1 MLISP
6 LEFVAKRVTP
16 YIRGL
21 IAIQLVE
28 GGFSQP
34 RVASLLGV
42 SQPMISKYLKYGVEG
57 LLRKLEEAGIDRS
70 EALAIA
76 KSLALRLVESRAETL
91 QALAVIEFSLLARGV
106 ICNGYVKAT
115 RIPEACKV
123 LNIYHEAGDPY
134 IAEVEHAYREMASIK
149 GISRLIPEVGSNIV
163 VLRRDAKSIVEAV
176 AFPGR
181 IIKVNDSLT
190 AVGRPSYGGSRFMA
204 TMVLEAARLWGKYRA
219 AIAAKRD
226 ERLLEALK
234 SLGLNVCE
242 FTPKRGLEKY
252 FEDLRRAM
260 EAQGKPCD
268 IIDDRGGPGIEPITY
283 ILAPSAAEA
292 VSILREAVRIFYS
305 SKTPSKSMSLESAKF
320 EASESSPLDTLA
332 SSRGP

>member
-1 MLISP
+1 MSP
-6 LEFVAKRVTP
+6 LEFVARRVTP

-28 GGFSQP
+28 SGFSQP
-34 RVASLLGV
+34 KVASLLGV
-42 SQPMISKYLKYGVEG
+42 SQPMISKYLKYGAEG
-57 LLRKLEEAGIDRS
+57 MLRKLKEAGVDEP

-76 KSLALRLVESRAETL
+76 KSLALRLAENKVEAL
-91 QALAVIEFSLLARGV
+91 QALAVIEFSLLARGI
-106 ICNGYVKAT
+106 ICSGYVKAA
-115 RIPEACKV
+115 RLPEACKV
-123 LNIYHEAGDPY
+123 LNVYYETGDPY
-134 IAEVEHAYREMASIK
+134 IAEVEHAYREIASIK

-163 VLRRDAKSIVEAV
+163 VMRRDARSIAEAV

-181 IIKVNDSLT
+181 IIKMDDSIV

-204 TMVLEAARLWGKYRA
+204 TIVLEASRLWGKHRA
-219 AIAAKRD
+219 AIAVKRD
-226 ERLLEALK
+226 EKLLK
-234 SLGLNVCE
+234 TFKNLGLEVCE
-242 FTPKRGLEKY
+242 FTPTRGLERY
-252 FEDLRRAM
+252 FEDLRETM
-260 EAQGKPCD
+260 EARGRPCD

-305 SKTPSKSMSLESAKF
+305 TSAPSKGTSFKGAKLK
-320 EASESSPLDTLA
+320 ASEISPLDTPD